1 MTQKTLIIA
10 EAGVNHNGDLELA
23 RQLIDVAAEAGA
35 DLVKF
40 QTFRAD
46 RLATRTADR
55 AAYQALNTG
64 LEETQYDMLKRLELS
79 PQAHLELVRHCARR
93 QIGFFSTAFDLESV
107 DFLVSLGQTLFKV
120 PSGEITNYPYLR
132 HIGRLKK
139 SVILSTGMATLSEIE
154 AAIDVLEHAGTPRS
168 DMTVLH
174 CTTSYPTVMTDVNLR
189 AMQSIK
195 TAFGVQVGYS
205 DHTVGIEVAVA
216 AVALGATIIEKHFT
230 LDRNLPGPDHKAS
243 LEPGELGQLVRSV
256 RNVEQALGDG
266 LKRPTAGELGN
277 RLVARQVIVASRSIA
292 FGEIL
297 SEDNLTTKRAGNGL
311 SPMRWNEVVGRTAV
325 RPFSVDELI
334 TL

>member
-23 RQLIDVAAEAGA
+23 RRLIDVAADAGA

-40 QTFRAD
+40 QTFRAES
-46 RLATRTADR
+46 LATRTADR

-64 LEETQYDMLKRLELS
+64 LEETQYEMLKRLELS
-79 PQAHLELVRHCARR
+79 PGAHLELVKHCAMR
-93 QIGFFSTAFDLESV
+93 QIGFFSTAFDLDSL
-107 DFLVSLGQTLFKV
+107 DFLVSLGQKLFKV

-132 HIGRLKK
+132 RVGRLRG

-154 AAIDVLEHAGTPRS
+154 AAIDVLEHEGTSRS
-168 DMTVLH
+168 DITVLH
-174 CTTSYPTVMTDVNLR
+174 CTTSYPTLMADVNLR

-195 TAFGVQVGYS
+195 CAFGVQVGYS
-205 DHTVGIEVAVA
+205 DHTVGVEVAVV

-230 LDRNLPGPDHKAS
+230 LDRSLPGPDHKAS
-243 LEPGELGQLVRSV
+243 LEPAELELLVRSI
-256 RNVEQALGDG
+256 RNIEQALGDG
-266 LKRPTAGELGN
+266 LKRPTGGEMAN
-277 RLVARQVIVASRSIA
+277 RLVARQVIVASRAIA
-292 FGEIL
+292 PGEMFT
-297 SEDNLTTKRAGNGL
+297 ENNLTTKRAGNGI